1 MTKKQAQ
8 LLVKCKKNNVHYEAK
23 KIVMDLL
30 YQVIGSSVEYY
41 HKKIKYP
48 LKGPPR
54 KISVALG

>member
-48 LKGPPR
+48 LNY
-54 KISVALG
+54 S